1 MNVLEKINL
10 ISSIKD
16 GKQKFINEYEMV
28 QSHLD
33 RLYTASN
40 QEKFIEEMRFYDFIV
55 NQWDDYRFN
64 MEKKHLNLN

>member
-1 MNVLEKINL
+1 MNVLEKISL

-33 RLYTASN
+33 RLHSTSN
-40 QEKFIEEMRFYDFIV
+40 DEKFVDEMRFYDFIV
-55 NQWDDYRFN
+55 NQWDEYRFN